1 MRTLH
6 FVFLEVGSAVGP
18 NSAAYSVAFAAA
30 DCAFALSAVR
40 LGILA
45 GS

>member
-1 MRTLH
+1 MRTHH
-6 FVFLEVGSAVGP
+6 FVVLEVGSAVGR
-18 NSAAYSVAFAAA
+18 NSAAYSAVFAVA